1 MKDYVLFDKA
11 LKLTWVKRLCSNSDA
26 PWKYIPN
33 SFLST
38 VGGTELFQCNY
49 SYNLLDLKGSLPEFY
64 KQIIHHCQKI
74 VSTTPHSKTETL
86 SQTIWN
92 NKFITIDR
100 KMVYLPHWNQGATF
114 FFAPCWNQAGIKQIS
129 DLFDEHKNCFLPF
142 LSLCNK
148 YWLNCNFLQ
157 YHGLISAIP
166 QSWKKLLHINS
177 GDSIATTFPP
187 PIGTI
192 TCKMLYDRLLTLEN
206 LPPPTSE
213 KQILSHYAWHRKRE
227 SK

>member
-64 KQIIHHCQKI
+64 KQIIHHCQNI

-100 KMVYLPHWNQGATF
+100 KM
-114 FFAPCWNQAGIKQIS
+114 APLIVKT
-129 DLFDEHKNCFLPF
+129 
-142 LSLCNK
+142 
-148 YWLNCNFLQ
+148 
-157 YHGLISAIP
+157 YHDHLLISCP
-166 QSWKKLLHINS
+166 QASSVWYKFQRWYSTVCNASLLLSEPEVLFGIIRPCTH
-177 GDSIATTFPP
+177 
-187 PIGTI
+187 
-192 TCKMLYDRLLTLEN
+192 RLTLKHLIMLGKYFLYIN
-206 LPPPTSE
+206 ALINAKFVSVTLFHKPTFDLT
-213 KQILSHYAWHRKRE
+213 Q
-227 SK
+227 